1 MVYYSD
7 SEIIIRNMR
16 QTDAQIITD
25 KEIAQGWHASI
36 EKYEMRL
43 QHQSEGKSIS
53 LVAEYKGNVAGYIN
67 VYPDSQSGAFAD
79 RGYPEII
86 DFCVLG
92 KYVKKTEEVKECEPP
107 LEY

>member
-1 MVYYSD
+1 M
-7 SEIIIRNMR
+7 
-16 QTDAQIITD
+16 
-25 KEIAQGWHASI
+25 
-36 EKYEMRL
+36 
-43 QHQSEGKSIS
+43 
-53 LVAEYKGNVAGYIN
+53 VAEYKGNVAGYIN

-107 LEY
+107 LEYEPLIKNFDMFLSISNKVSKF